1 MTIELLLQRIKT
13 QFPNM
18 KVREAFSIRADILSN
33 LMRFGGSARRLIK
46 IGTDLEETLSVELD
60 IDSMELFILTNYKNK
75 SSEISSLE
83 YVRFTIELEMLI
95 ATSSP
100 LLSLTK

>member
-1 MTIELLLQRIKT
+1 MTIELLLQKIKY
-13 QFPNM
+13 QFPSM
-18 KVREAFSIRADILSN
+18 KLREAFSIRIDVISN
-33 LMRFGGSARRLIK
+33 LRKVVGNTRQLVK
-46 IGTDLEETLSVELD
+46 VGTDAENTLSIELD
-60 IDSMELFILTNYKNK
+60 INSLDLFILTNYKNK